1 MKGLGEYGRQK
12 MDTPFRG
19 LRPRRPRDLGKG
31 GREESHEGARRSA
44 EAEHSQRPTG
54 VSRKEAHS
62 RATSLGGARH
72 GLTAGDVASISHT
85 PTLREMRSM

>member
-19 LRPRRPRDLGKG
+19 LRPRKAEGSG
-31 GREESHEGARRSA
+31 QGREESHEGARRSA